1 MLKEYSS
8 LISELREKL
17 VNCSTSHDLA
27 NIKSYYLGKN
37 GIVSNEFLKLKTV
50 SPEERKILGSNLNNF
65 KQEVQN
71 LIIRKNTELSETIKE
86 TKQVDISLP
95 GSNISTGSRHPVNLT
110 INRVID
116 ILGCYGFDTVDGY
129 EIEDEFHNFDALN
142 IPNSHPARDM
152 HDTFYVSDKKLLR
165 THTSSVQ
172 IRSMLSSKPP
182 LRIMTPGKVYRS
194 DSDPTHSPMFHQIE
208 GLCIERDIN
217 FCHLKGL
224 LTRFI
229 TELFGRDMEIRFRP
243 SYFPFTEPSAELDIK
258 FNGKWLE
265 VLGCG
270 MVHPNVLTNVN
281 ISSKKYS
288 GFAFGLG
295 IERLAMLQYGIK
307 DLRMFYENDLSFL
320 SQFKGLK

>member
-95 GSNISTGSRHPVNLT
+95 GSNISIGSRHPVNLT
-110 INRVID
+110 INKVTD

-152 HDTFYVSDKKLLR
+152 HDTFYVSDMKLLR

-182 LRIMTPGKVYRS
+182 VSYTHLTL
-194 DSDPTHSPMFHQIE
+194 PTI
-208 GLCIERDIN
+208 
-217 FCHLKGL
+217 L
-224 LTRFI
+224 L
-229 TELFGRDMEIRFRP
+229 
-243 SYFPFTEPSAELDIK
+243 
-258 FNGKWLE
+258 
-265 VLGCG
+265 V
-270 MVHPNVLTNVN
+270 
-281 ISSKKYS
+281 
-288 GFAFGLG
+288 
-295 IERLAMLQYGIK
+295 
-307 DLRMFYENDLSFL
+307 
-320 SQFKGLK
+320 